1 MVGYVIVSWRVTHFK
16 GHQGW
21 YLRNVPFV
29 PTRQSYNDMR
39 RDAVEQWRVSCA
51 QSWKGTGK
59 MEKHHSTLS
68 ISCIQS
74 HFDREG
80 RKLKIQNHWIFL
92 STHTHH
98 GTILWKKTASR
109 LSDKILKMAP
119 LLIACY
125 VAGWRFLWPWSGHFL
140 FPEVSTSKFTFWYL
154 EFGSEVGR
162 TWVTTRSCN
171 AFATYVW
178 SKVMREFVSSL
189 SNKYYNQARLSG

>member
-1 MVGYVIVSWRVTHFK
+1 MVHQERSLCTNSTVIQWHEEGCGWTVARFLRSIMKRYRQNGKTPFDFE
-16 GHQGW
+16 HQLYSIAFWPRGSETENPES
-21 YLRNVPFV
+21 LDF
-29 PTRQSYNDMR
+29 
-39 RDAVEQWRVSCA
+39 C
-51 QSWKGTGK
+51 
-59 MEKHHSTLS
+59 KH
-68 ISCIQS
+68 
-74 HFDREG
+74 
-80 RKLKIQNHWIFL
+80 
-92 STHTHH
+92 THTHTTAQFC
-98 GTILWKKTASR
+98 GKKTASR
-109 LSDKILKMAP
+109 LSDKILKVAP